1 MRIKRMSQ
9 IYTTNTNRYRWYTYL
24 LLFLCYFSRNATAV
38 DNHDCTGVTGDPVCN
53 ALNDER
59 ISPETFYTSAP
70 SSIIVGTSGGISAI
84 SSLLIMFII
93 VRSNIR
99 FSTVSHRL
107 VFAMSSADV
116 ICSIGMAAG
125 TLAMPKNMVY
135 DFEGKTI
142 GNEFTCSLQGFLVF
156 FAGFATMAYN
166 ACLSVYFMCSI
177 TYKMKDAKIR
187 KCVEPFMHVVCI
199 LATLPTAIL
208 FWVHKWYNP
217 TPNDTWCVAVSY
229 PYYCNP
235 EYEHADSCS
244 IRGSPSSYQI
254 ASRKALKLYYV
265 VFFFLGPIITVWCM
279 FRIIRTVY
287 LQEKHIKAFMRCRY
301 SRLARMNLSTERE
314 NRMLEMSQQRLDY
327 TKIMLVQCT
336 GYIIAC
342 VIPAGSIIIHI
353 ASIGINPEQDLELSR
368 TGLIFQV
375 LYTALRPCQ
384 GLLNFI
390 VFFGQKVHA
399 KRQLNPAL
407 TRRQAAMKVLSERE
421 EPHFDIAG
429 ISLVRNYHLNDNS
442 DGSEELYEFDGADDI
457 IVEETGGNVGHD
469 MGDGSEGNS
478 PSASIDDV
486 KKNQQT
492 SASSSPNKEAEIS
505 EQTPASS
512 SLKEEDISYGS
523 SNLHSLYNITEEGID
538 RFSNSMSNFSSRVS
552 WNSSPVNSSQIDVD
566 EFAAEGAD

>member
-1 MRIKRMSQ
+1 
-9 IYTTNTNRYRWYTYL
+9 
-24 LLFLCYFSRNATAV
+24 
-38 DNHDCTGVTGDPVCN
+38 
-53 ALNDER
+53 
-59 ISPETFYTSAP
+59 
-70 SSIIVGTSGGISAI
+70 
-84 SSLLIMFII
+84 MFII

-156 FAGFATMAYN
+156 FGGSATIAYN
-166 ACLSVYFMCSI
+166 ACLSVSFMCSI

-217 TPNDTWCVAVSY
+217 TPNDTWCVAISY
-229 PYYCNP
+229 PYYCKA
-235 EYEHADSCS
+235 EYENADSCS

-254 ASRKALKLYYV
+254 ASRKALKLYYGV
-265 VFFFLGPIITVWCM
+265 FFFFLGPIITVWCM

-287 LQEKHIKAFMRCRY
+287 LQEKHIKAFIRFRY
-301 SRLARMNLSTERE
+301 SRLARMNLSTERD
-314 NRMLEMSQQRLDY
+314 NRMLEMSQQRHAY

-336 GYIIAC
+336 GYIIAS
-342 VIPAGSIIIHI
+342 VIPASI
-353 ASIGINPEQDLELSR
+353 ASIGFNQEQDLELSR

-469 MGDGSEGNS
+469 MGDGSEGNG
-478 PSASIDDV
+478 PSVSIYDV
-486 KKNQQT
+486 RTVQQT
-492 SASSSPNKEAEIS
+492 PASSSLNKEAEIS

-512 SLKEEDISYGS
+512 SLKEEDVSYGS

-552 WNSSPVNSSQIDVD
+552 WNSSPVNSSQIYVD
-566 EFAAEGAD
+566 EFAAEGTD